1 MPVTLQDVANLANV
15 SVATAS
21 LALNG
26 KAVNAQTRI
35 KVLEAAQKLN
45 YVANSIGKNLISGK
59 TNTIGLYILN
69 TRKDSDLTEE
79 CSYFYNVLRGVLNVT
94 EKFGYSFHFDIGFWE
109 DSGNNNQL
117 IQKIYSHSFDGVI
130 IMPHYVHHYFFL
142 DTLEK
147 LHFPYVIYNPNINI
161 DPAKCIFVDH
171 YAGAQKATGYLI
183 DNGFTRIGFINGPE
197 NHFDAVNRGRGFFNT
212 LINRGLQ
219 VYNEYIAN
227 SNFTIQGGYL
237 AMQQI
242 MANNATLPEALF
254 CANDYMAAGAMKA
267 LYQMGYQVPRDISII
282 GYDDTDIARGIF
294 PALTTIQNPTF
305 LMGQLAA
312 ERLFDIILEKDS
324 PQEAIILNPKLMVRE
339 SCRCI
344 AGKYLNL

>member
-1 MPVTLQDVANLANV
+1 MSATLQDVANLANV

-26 KAVNAQTRI
+26 KTVKAQTRI

-59 TNTIGLYILN
+59 TNTVGLYIFN
-69 TRKDSDLTEE
+69 TKDETGLTEE
-79 CSYFYNVLRGVLNVT
+79 CSYFYNILRGVLHVT
-94 EKFGYSFHFDIGFWE
+94 EKYGYSFHFDIGYWE
-109 DSGNNNQL
+109 DSGSNTQFNQ
-117 IQKIYSHSFDGVI
+117 KVYSHSFDGVI
-130 IMPHYVHHYFFL
+130 VMPYYVHHYFFM

-147 LHFPYVIYNPNINI
+147 LHFPYVIYNPNIHV
-161 DPAKCIFVDH
+161 DPAKCIIVDN
-171 YAGAQKATGYLI
+171 YAGAQKATDYLI
-183 DNGFTRIGFINGPE
+183 DIGFTRIGFINGPE
-197 NHFDAVNRGRGFFNT
+197 NHFDAINRGRGFYNA
-212 LINRGLQ
+212 LIKRGLQ
-219 VYNEYIAN
+219 VYNEDIVN
-227 SNFTIQGGYL
+227 SDFTIQGGYL

-242 MANNATLPEALF
+242 INNHPTLPEALF

-305 LMGQLAA
+305 QMGQLAA
-312 ERLFDIILEKDS
+312 ERLFDIILGRNS
-324 PQEAIILNPKLMVRE
+324 PQESIILKPELIVRE
-339 SCRCI
+339 SCRR
-344 AGKYLNL
+344 NS